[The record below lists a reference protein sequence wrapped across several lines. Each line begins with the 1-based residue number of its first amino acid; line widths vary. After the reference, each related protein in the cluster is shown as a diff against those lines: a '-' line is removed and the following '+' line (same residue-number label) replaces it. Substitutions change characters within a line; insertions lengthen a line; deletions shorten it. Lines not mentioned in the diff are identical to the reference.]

1 MSRFFIVNTVESLRS
16 ETPEDLTGA
25 PVEGQCTG
33 CAWLF
38 RAEPRIDDAEE
49 ALRGAVYAF
58 FGTAEGRAVLE
69 GEGLSALR
77 WEDAIPWVPDEVW
90 AEHGLSILGH
100 PDVERLLLDAGEDL
114 LADLRV
120 GREP

>member
-16 ETPEDLTGA
+16 EPLEDLTGA
-25 PVEGQCTG
+25 PIEGQCTG

-38 RAEPRIDDAEE
+38 RAEPRIDDPEQ
-49 ALRGAVYAF
+49 ALRRAVTAH
-58 FGTAEGRAVLE
+58 FGSARGRGVLE
-69 GEGLSALR
+69 GEGLSTLR

-100 PDVERLLLDAGEDL
+100 PDVERLLLDAREDL

-120 GREP
+120 EQRR